1 MNQPL
6 IFLELIDKE
15 TDKETNYSVILI
27 KNLGNGPATN
37 FTLKMLAPEEIE
49 KFENIFSS
57 DQVYYLKKIDIT
69 TNETIDITTNETIDI
84 TTNETIDIT
93 TNETIDNKYLE
104 IFIPKIQ
111 FGDGSE
117 NIFNIYTKNNTEES
131 KYKISGI
138 YDQGSVKNIQGK
150 INPIYWTKIILENKY
165 WIFLIFIYF
174 ILIVFSI
181 IIFRIFM
188 SNYYTNTIIKELINI
203 NNKIEINPEYS
214 KSFSY
219 SWNYIPDY
227 YRKKRFNEI
236 DIYLKL
242 EKLAEIIKERE
253 KLLKLT
259 PYQILL
265 KEIREWFISSM
276 SWEGFWKGMWQR
288 LIEILKIIKTT
299 KNESRSFGIFP
310 KGYKIINHE
319 KLELK
324 NKECKDITKVILKRI
339 KYWDEKK
346 EKKEKISEA
355 DQSKN
360 NGNN

>member
-15 TDKETNYSVILI
+15 TKYSEILI

-37 FTLKMLAPEEIE
+37 FILKILAPEEIE
-49 KFENIFSS
+49 KFENVFSS
-57 DQVYYLKKIDIT
+57 DQVYYFPKTIDIP
-69 TNETIDITTNETIDI
+69 TNETIEITTSETI
-84 TTNETIDIT
+84 N
-93 TNETIDNKYLE
+93 NKYLE
-104 IFIPKIQ
+104 IYIPKIQ

-117 NIFNIYTKNNTEES
+117 NKFNIYTKNNIEES
-131 KYKISGI
+131 KYTISGI

-174 ILIVFSI
+174 ILILFSI

-203 NNKIEINPEYS
+203 NNKLEINPEYS
-214 KSFSY
+214 EVFSY

-227 YRKKRFNEI
+227 YRKKKFNEI

-265 KEIREWFISSM
+265 NEIRKMFVSSM
-276 SWEGFWKGMWQR
+276 SWEGFWKGIWQR

-299 KNESRSFGIFP
+299 KNESKSSGIFP
-310 KGYKIINHE
+310 KGDKIINKE
-319 KLELK
+319 KLEQK
-324 NKECKDITKVILKRI
+324 NKECKDITKFILNKI

-346 EKKEKISEA
+346 GKKEKISEA